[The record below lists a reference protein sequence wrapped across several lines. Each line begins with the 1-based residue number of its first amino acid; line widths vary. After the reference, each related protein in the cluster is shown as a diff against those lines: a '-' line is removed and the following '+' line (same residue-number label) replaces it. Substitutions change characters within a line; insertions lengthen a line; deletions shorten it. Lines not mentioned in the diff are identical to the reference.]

1 MALIE
6 CPDCGRKVSDRAQT
20 CPDCSCP
27 VAEVMAERHEEEAR
41 AAGVASR
48 EHVEGREV
56 DCGRCGG
63 RGWYEHGNGMIAW
76 CIVCEQTG
84 RTPLVRANDGW
95 YSVAPYAVERFVAGE
110 LHAPTS
116 GVVYFLGAR
125 EPKGHAY
132 PEASDRVAVDPD
144 DPKIPWTM
152 EAEAKKKLY
161 EPTE

>member
-6 CPDCGRKVSDRAQT
+6 CPDCGRKVSDRAKT

-27 VAEVMAERHEEEAR
+27 VAELIMEQRDDEDRKAR
-41 AAGVASR
+41 IASR
-48 EHVEGREV
+48 ERIDARLV

-63 RGWYEHGNGMIAW
+63 RGWYDHGEGMIAW

-84 RTPLVRANDGW
+84 RTPLVRASDGW
-95 YSVAPYAVERFVAGE
+95 YSVAPYAVERFIGGE

-116 GVVYFLGAR
+116 GVVYFLGDR
-125 EPKGHAY
+125 EPRGHQFPA
-132 PEASDRVAVDPD
+132 PSDRVPVDPN

-152 EAEAKKKLY
+152 EADAKKKLL
-161 EPTE
+161 EPKD